1 MPLLGRSALAVNV
14 EWKGIIIIHLLV
26 LHVSF
31 PLFSFCFL
39 LTIVFGR
46 TCFHRKWCPWFPCTE
61 NPPHPLSQS
70 LPAYWPVL
78 YPRHCHI
85 SSLLPLAVWRLE
97 SCSWVSFSLHSRFSL
112 KDYVF
117 NMLCACQSLMTA
129 LSVQTLVIPDICR
142 FFSFCFAIGNSQ

>member
-1 MPLLGRSALAVNV
+1 MPLLGRSALAVNL
-14 EWKGIIIIHLLV
+14 EWKGIIIIRLLV

-31 PLFSFCFL
+31 PLFCFCFL

-46 TCFHRKWCPWFPCTE
+46 TCFHRKWCTWLPCTE
-61 NPPHPLSQS
+61 NPPQPQPLSQS

-117 NMLCACQSLMTA
+117 SMLCACQSLMTA
-129 LSVQTLVIPDICR
+129 LSCPDSRHPRCLS
-142 FFSFCFAIGNSQ
+142 FFQLPFCHR